1 MRLEYYSD
9 RGGYN
14 GTTRVKGYREHNE
27 DTIGCFRLDLK
38 DNSELPI
45 YVLVVCDGMGG
56 GVRGK
61 YASSLTVQAI
71 KSVVGSITLSDSDF
85 DEDLNWLSL
94 VQKEVSK
101 GIRKAHMRL
110 CAEYE
115 NKSTCATTCSVAI
128 VQGSHYCTI
137 QIGDTRVYEL
147 SSEGLD
153 LKTEDDSWAFNKLK
167 SGEMT
172 EAEIRVHKN
181 RHMITKAVGV
191 YRGFRLQES
200 EVHTLKTGSGILVTS
215 DGFSELLT
223 EQKAKLIWSK
233 ENQLESMSKMM
244 VGEGQK
250 DNISAI
256 FYVP

>member
-14 GTTRVKGYREHNE
+14 GTSRVKGYREHNE

-38 DNSELPI
+38 DNSDLPI

-71 KSVVGSITLSDSDF
+71 KSIIGSIAQFDSD
-85 DEDLNWLSL
+85 DGVDLLSV

-115 NKSTCATTCSVAI
+115 NRSTCATTCSVAI
-128 VQGSHYCTI
+128 VQGYQYCTI

-147 SSEGLD
+147 SNRGLT

-172 EAEIRVHKN
+172 EAEVRVHKN

-200 EVHTLKTGSGILVTS
+200 EIHTLNSNTGILVTS

-244 VGEGQK
+244 IGEGQK

-256 FYVP
+256 FYMP

>member
-14 GTTRVKGYREHNE
+14 GTSRVRGYREHNE
-27 DTIGCFRLDLK
+27 DTIGCFQLDLK
-38 DNSELPI
+38 DKFALPI

-71 KSVVGSITLSDSDF
+71 KSMVGSITPS
-85 DEDLNWLSL
+85 DEDEVDVLRL

-128 VQGSHYCTI
+128 VQGSEYCTI

-147 SSEGLD
+147 SSQGLT

-172 EAEIRVHKN
+172 EAEVRVHKN

-200 EVHTLKTGSGILVTS
+200 EVQHLGSGGGILVTS

-244 VGEGQK
+244 IGEGQK

-256 FYVP
+256 FYLP

>member
-1 MRLEYYSD
+1 MKLEYYSD

-14 GTTRVKGYREHNE
+14 GTSRVKGYREHNE

-38 DNSELPI
+38 ESSDLPI

-71 KSVVGSITLSDSDF
+71 KSVVGSIELF
-85 DEDLNWLSL
+85 DEVEDLLYL

-147 SSEGLD
+147 SSQGLT

-172 EAEIRVHKN
+172 EAEVRVHKN

-200 EVHTLKTGSGILVTS
+200 GVQHLSSGVGILVTS

-244 VGEGQK
+244 IGEGQK

-256 FYVP
+256 FYLP

>member
-1 MRLEYYSD
+1 MRLEFYSD

-14 GTTRVKGYREHNE
+14 GTSRVKGYREHNE

-38 DNSELPI
+38 ESSDLPI

-71 KSVVGSITLSDSDF
+71 KSVVGSIEFSDEV
-85 DEDLNWLSL
+85 EDLLYL

-147 SSEGLD
+147 SSRGLT

-172 EAEIRVHKN
+172 EAEVRVHKN

-200 EVHTLKTGSGILVTS
+200 EIQTLNSNTGVLVTS

-256 FYVP
+256 FYLP

>member
-38 DNSELPI
+38 DSSELPI
-45 YVLVVCDGMGG
+45 YVLVVCDGVGG

-71 KSVVGSITLSDSDF
+71 KSVVGSIELF
-85 DEDLNWLSL
+85 DEVEDLLYL

-147 SSEGLD
+147 SSRGLT

-172 EAEIRVHKN
+172 EAEVRVHKN
-181 RHMITKAVGV
+181 RHMITKVVGV

-200 EVHTLKTGSGILVTS
+200 EIQTLNSNTGVLVTS

-244 VGEGQK
+244 IGEGQK

-256 FYVP
+256 FYLP

>member
-1 MRLEYYSD
+1 MKLEYYSD

-14 GTTRVKGYREHNE
+14 GTSRVKGYREHNE

-38 DNSELPI
+38 ESSDLPI

-71 KSVVGSITLSDSDF
+71 KSIIGSIVQFDSDGGF
-85 DEDLNWLSL
+85 DLLSV

-147 SSEGLD
+147 SSRGLT

-172 EAEIRVHKN
+172 EAEVRVHKN

-200 EVHTLKTGSGILVTS
+200 EVQHLRSGVGILVTS

-244 VGEGQK
+244 IGEGQK

-256 FYVP
+256 FYLP